1 MIQFEYPHLLWLL
14 LAVPVWLGLLLYG
27 VRRRR
32 DAAAQFVELPLL
44 ERIVRG
50 FHPAKLR
57 AKAYL
62 WSMAWLLLV
71 IGAANPQVGT
81 RMEEVKR
88 QGIDVIIAVDVSTSM
103 TCEDLKPSR
112 LENAKHELFEFV
124 SGLRGDRVGL
134 IAFAGTPIVHCPLTT
149 DYGAVKL
156 LIKVLEPGLVPEAG
170 TALADAIDAARK
182 SFNLPDSK
190 SKLLVIISD
199 GEDHEAQAIDAA
211 RDGAKDDIRIYTI
224 GLGTPGGAPIP
235 AKDDRGRDIGWKR
248 DKQGNV
254 VVTRLNEVLLQQIAE
269 AGGGKYLRA
278 TQNARELEA
287 IWADIETM
295 EKQEFGKKQFAG
307 FEDRFQ
313 YAIFPALLLLLGEFL
328 VAERR
333 IVRRWPRIA
342 RVIGRGED
350 RP

>member
-14 LAVPVWLGLLLYG
+14 LAAPLWLAALLFAI
-27 VRRRR
+27 RRRR
-32 DAAAQFVELPLL
+32 AAAARFVGLPLL

-50 FHPAKLR
+50 FSPAALR
-57 AKAYL
+57 YKAYL
-62 WSMAWLLLV
+62 WCAAWLLLV

-81 RMEEVKR
+81 RMEEIKR
-88 QGIDVIIAVDVSTSM
+88 EGIDIFIAVDVSTSM

-112 LENAKHELFEFV
+112 LESAKHEIFEFV
-124 SGLRGDRVGL
+124 NGLRGDRIGIV
-134 IAFAGTPIVHCPLTT
+134 AFAGTPIVHCPLTT

-156 LIKVLEPGLVPEAG
+156 LVRVLEPGLVSEAG

-199 GEDHEAQAIDAA
+199 GEDHEAEAVDVARDAA
-211 RDGAKDDIRIYTI
+211 KDGIRIYTI

-235 AKDDRGRDIGWKR
+235 AKDDKGRDTGWKR
-248 DKQGNV
+248 DKQNSV

-269 AGGGKYLRA
+269 AGGGKYLRGS
-278 TQNARELEA
+278 QNSRELQA

-307 FEDRFQ
+307 FEHRFQ
-313 YAIFPALLLLLGEFL
+313 YAVFPALLLLIGEFL
-328 VAERR
+328 LAERK
-333 IVRRWPRIA
+333 VVWRRLRLPRA
-342 RVIGRGED
+342 ATRTED
-350 RP
+350 RL